1 MSDTTPQPADWPGDT
16 DIEGAAIAHG
26 MIGETPAWLFGCV
39 RDLLAQS
46 PATEASGQP
55 ARWLVD
61 IPGTDGVAM
70 RDGVAAQRLAERTE
84 GATVRLLYDAPPGAA
99 PGRGAEPTAG
109 TAWTPER
116 VVALARAHGYPVG
129 GRADYVLTPAEV
141 AVLLREQLAA
151 AERRAER
158 LLCALADARES
169 AQEMA
174 TLLARAVGSDYTA
187 QAGAEGD
194 AS

>member
-1 MSDTTPQPADWPGDT
+1 MSDTTPQPAGWPGDT

-61 IPGTDGVAM
+61 IPGTNGVVM
-70 RDGVAAQRLAERTE
+70 RDGVAAMRLAERTE
-84 GATVRLLYDAPPGAA
+84 GATVRPLYDAPPAGDATC
-99 PGRGAEPTAG
+99 PHVRGDAGSRWCDLGERTAREV
-109 TAWTPER
+109 ER
-116 VVALARAHGYPVG
+116 
-129 GRADYVLTPAEV
+129 
-141 AVLLREQLAA
+141 LRVQLAA
-151 AERRAER
+151 AEQRAER

-174 TLLARAVGSDYTA
+174 TLLAHAVGSDYTA